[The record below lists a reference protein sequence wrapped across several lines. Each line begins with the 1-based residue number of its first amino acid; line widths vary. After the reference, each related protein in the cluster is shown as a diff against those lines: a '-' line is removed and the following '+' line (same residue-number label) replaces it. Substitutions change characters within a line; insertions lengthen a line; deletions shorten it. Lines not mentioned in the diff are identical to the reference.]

1 MSASGNNWQQQ
12 SSRRDLFGQGAAAAV
27 TAAAALAGVTVPI
40 NALADAKPQ
49 EYSLVNE
56 RIFDTS
62 KCRSVLQIQRV
73 ACSAAAQQSAKVCS
87 MQKLCHF
94 FSNFE

>member
-27 TAAAALAGVTVPI
+27 TAAATLAAVTVPTD
-40 NALADAKPQ
+40 AVLADAIEPQQ

-62 KCRSVLQIQRV
+62 KCRSVLQIK
-73 ACSAAAQQSAKVCS
+73 AECSAHSAAMS
-87 MQKLCHF
+87 
-94 FSNFE
+94 

>member
-12 SSRRDLFGQGAAAAV
+12 SSSRRDLFGQGAAAAV
-27 TAAAALAGVTVPI
+27 TAAATLAGVTLPI
-40 NALADAKPQ
+40 DALADAEPQ

-62 KCRSVLQIQRV
+62 KCRSVLQIQSR
-73 ACSAAAQQSAKVCS
+73 
-87 MQKLCHF
+87 
-94 FSNFE
+94 